1 MILNISGRTDIVAFY
16 SDWLMNRL
24 KEGFVDVRNPFN
36 PKMVSRIMMDDV
48 DLLFFCTKNPIPI
61 LDQIE
66 KIMAYKFDWPQIS
79 FKERLSQEK
88 VKMHNKVGNIV
99 IENEEDFGDGS
110 KLWVFLPEILN
121 DERKE
126 LIKTFINEN
135 REDIREL
142 STYNK
147 EADDFIEIN
156 IEDFLHTKVKC
167 FTITGQKDDSNEEI
181 D

>member
-1 MILNISGRTDIVAFY
+1 MLDAKNHLVTIIYDSNYDDANGQ
-16 SDWLMNRL
+16 
-24 KEGFVDVRNPFN
+24 
-36 PKMVSRIMMDDV
+36 IMYGDDERYNHA
-48 DLLFFCTKNPIPI
+48 TAI
-61 LDQIE
+61 DQIE

-88 VKMHNKVGNIV
+88 VKIHNKVGNIV
-99 IENEEDFGDGS
+99 IENEENFGDGS

>member
-1 MILNISGRTDIVAFY
+1 MLDAKNHLVTIIYDSNYDDANGQ
-16 SDWLMNRL
+16 
-24 KEGFVDVRNPFN
+24 
-36 PKMVSRIMMDDV
+36 IMYGDDERYNHA
-48 DLLFFCTKNPIPI
+48 TAI
-61 LDQIE
+61 DQIE

-167 FTITGQKDDSNEEI
+167 FTITGQKDDSNE
-181 D
+181 

>member
-1 MILNISGRTDIVAFY
+1 MLDAKNHLVTIIYDSNYDDANGQ
-16 SDWLMNRL
+16 
-24 KEGFVDVRNPFN
+24 
-36 PKMVSRIMMDDV
+36 IMYGDDERYNHA
-48 DLLFFCTKNPIPI
+48 TAI
-61 LDQIE
+61 DQIE

-88 VKMHNKVGNIV
+88 VKIHNKVGNIV
-99 IENEEDFGDGS
+99 IENEENFGDGS

-167 FTITGQKDDSNEEI
+167 FTITGQKDDSNK
-181 D
+181 

>member
-1 MILNISGRTDIVAFY
+1 MLDAKNHLVTIIYDSNYDDANGQ
-16 SDWLMNRL
+16 
-24 KEGFVDVRNPFN
+24 
-36 PKMVSRIMMDDV
+36 IMYGDDERYNHATAI
-48 DLLFFCTKNPIPI
+48 DH
-61 LDQIE
+61 IE

-88 VKMHNKVGNIV
+88 VKIHNKVGNIV

-121 DERKE
+121 DERKK

-167 FTITGQKDDSNEEI
+167 FTITGQKDGSNE
-181 D
+181 

>member
-1 MILNISGRTDIVAFY
+1 MIDAKNHLVTIIYDSNY
-16 SDWLMNRL
+16 
-24 KEGFVDVRNPFN
+24 
-36 PKMVSRIMMDDV
+36 DDV
-48 DLLFFCTKNPIPI
+48 NGQIMYGDDEKYNHATAI
-61 LDQIE
+61 DQIE

-135 REDIREL
+135 REDIKEL

-167 FTITGQKDDSNEEI
+167 FTITGQKDGSNE
-181 D
+181 

>member
-1 MILNISGRTDIVAFY
+1 MLDAKNHLVTIIYDSNYDDANGQ
-16 SDWLMNRL
+16 
-24 KEGFVDVRNPFN
+24 
-36 PKMVSRIMMDDV
+36 IMYGDDERYNHA
-48 DLLFFCTKNPIPI
+48 TAI
-61 LDQIE
+61 DQIE

-88 VKMHNKVGNIV
+88 VKIHNKVGNIV
-99 IENEEDFGDGS
+99 IENEENFGDGS

-167 FTITGQKDDSNEEI
+167 FTITGQKDDSNE
-181 D
+181 

>member
-1 MILNISGRTDIVAFY
+1 MLDAKNHLVTIIYDSNYDDANGQ
-16 SDWLMNRL
+16 
-24 KEGFVDVRNPFN
+24 
-36 PKMVSRIMMDDV
+36 IMYGDDERYNHA
-48 DLLFFCTKNPIPI
+48 TAI
-61 LDQIE
+61 DQIE

-88 VKMHNKVGNIV
+88 VKIHNKVGNIV
-99 IENEEDFGDGS
+99 IENEENFGDGS

-135 REDIREL
+135 REDIKEL

-147 EADDFIEIN
+147 ETDDFIEIN

-167 FTITGQKDDSNEEI
+167 FTITGQKDDSNE
-181 D
+181 

>member
-1 MILNISGRTDIVAFY
+1 MLDAKNHLVTIIYDSNYDDANGQ
-16 SDWLMNRL
+16 
-24 KEGFVDVRNPFN
+24 
-36 PKMVSRIMMDDV
+36 IMYGDDERYNHA
-48 DLLFFCTKNPIPI
+48 TAI
-61 LDQIE
+61 DQIE

-88 VKMHNKVGNIV
+88 VKIHNKVGNIV
-99 IENEEDFGDGS
+99 IENEENFGDGS

-135 REDIREL
+135 RGDIREL

-147 EADDFIEIN
+147 ETDDFIEIN

-167 FTITGQKDDSNEEI
+167 FTITGQKDDSNE
-181 D
+181 

>member
-1 MILNISGRTDIVAFY
+1 MLDAKNHLVTIIYDSNYDDANGQ
-16 SDWLMNRL
+16 
-24 KEGFVDVRNPFN
+24 
-36 PKMVSRIMMDDV
+36 IMYGDDERYNHA
-48 DLLFFCTKNPIPI
+48 TAI
-61 LDQIE
+61 DQIE

-88 VKMHNKVGNIV
+88 VKIHNKIGNIV
-99 IENEEDFGDGS
+99 IENEENFGDGS
-110 KLWVFLPEILN
+110 KLWVFLPEKLN

-135 REDIREL
+135 KEDIRDL

-167 FTITGQKDDSNEEI
+167 FTITGQKDDSNQ
-181 D
+181 

>member
-1 MILNISGRTDIVAFY
+1 MLDAKNHLVTIIYDSNYDDANGQ
-16 SDWLMNRL
+16 
-24 KEGFVDVRNPFN
+24 
-36 PKMVSRIMMDDV
+36 IMYGDDERYNHA
-48 DLLFFCTKNPIPI
+48 TAI
-61 LDQIE
+61 DQIE

-88 VKMHNKVGNIV
+88 VKIHNKVGNIV

-135 REDIREL
+135 KEDIRDL

-167 FTITGQKDDSNEEI
+167 FTITGQKDDSNQ
-181 D
+181 